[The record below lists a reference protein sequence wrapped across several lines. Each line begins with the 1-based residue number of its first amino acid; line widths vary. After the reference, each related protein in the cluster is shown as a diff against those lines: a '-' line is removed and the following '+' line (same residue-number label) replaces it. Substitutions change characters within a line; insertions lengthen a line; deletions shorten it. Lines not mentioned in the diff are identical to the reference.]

1 MYIDKLRGAAP
12 DGSVHYTYHKRLKG
26 ITDDAITD
34 KYVKMAKNLDTNYD
48 EWSLFQDL
56 ALKKPIEFNLGCN
69 NRVRF
74 EKSKGQEFSTYSK
87 GFTRWINREID

>member
-1 MYIDKLRGAAP
+1 MYIDKLRGAPP

-34 KYVKMAKNLDTNYD
+34 KCVAMATNLDANYD

-56 ALKKPIEFNLGCN
+56 ALKT
-69 NRVRF
+69 NR
-74 EKSKGQEFSTYSK
+74 
-87 GFTRWINREID
+87 I